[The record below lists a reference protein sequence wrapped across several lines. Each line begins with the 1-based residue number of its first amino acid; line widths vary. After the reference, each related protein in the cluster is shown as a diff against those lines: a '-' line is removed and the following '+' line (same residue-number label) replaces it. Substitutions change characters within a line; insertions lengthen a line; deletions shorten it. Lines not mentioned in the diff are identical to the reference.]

1 MKKYETPKSEL
12 VILNVNDIITGSI
25 ELDENELPII

>member
-1 MKKYETPKSEL
+1 MKKYETPKSET

-25 ELDENELPII
+25 ELDENELPIV